1 MKVLGNS
8 YQQLEQL
15 GDRELV
21 RTFQSVDDNFEQM
34 NTLIPANNNAV
45 NTVGNVI
52 TDVAK
57 VVETIKRIDAD
68 IKVMDMQLQYH
79 LKQADVNLEKFN
91 TAAVIIGK
99 QLDDCSI
106 RVDKTLEKALAIDTK
121 TANEEELK
129 VRNQLLSMVND
140 WSSIISNL
148 MMKLMSY

>member
-1 MKVLGNS
+1 MKVSGNS

-57 VVETIKRIDAD
+57 VVETIK
-68 IKVMDMQLQYH
+68 K
-79 LKQADVNLEKFN
+79 E
-91 TAAVIIGK
+91 
-99 QLDDCSI
+99 
-106 RVDKTLEKALAIDTK
+106 
-121 TANEEELK
+121 
-129 VRNQLLSMVND
+129 
-140 WSSIISNL
+140 
-148 MMKLMSY
+148 